1 MMKEK
6 VERALEKVRPLLQM
20 DGGDVEL
27 VGIEDGIVSVRLSGA
42 CSGCAMSQVTL
53 SQGVE
58 EAIRE
63 EVPEIKKVVAV

>member
-42 CSGCAMSQVTL
+42 CSGSAMSQVTL